1 MRILRG
7 LASCLV
13 LAGLANSGFGGRLF
27 LDLPLNAQ
35 QAGTAAVR
43 ARAAGERVSAPTPEN
58 SPARSL
64 PELERPAQVA
74 ADQAAAPESEA
85 ESEPQVETEQS
96 AKVAPDQVDESAPAA
111 GRQLPALR
119 AEDVARAHIRARYQ
133 ADQEALGKSRPS
145 YPFWQYVFNIPDGS
159 IVYGS
164 EADGRLLGT
173 FPTRGDWRGDGV
185 WADPELSNALAGLRL
200 QSRLDRRRTQVE
212 EALEARLGGEV
223 VHNPTRGRFVAPHA
237 ARYGA
242 FLEEWGE
249 IYERFGVPAE
259 IGLAQAMIESG
270 FNGRA
275 RSSAQALGFCQWLR
289 RNWDLLDRLAP
300 HVIEVFN
307 QTTQAPY
314 CAAHLTILA
323 TMYGSFIPALSEHHA
338 GGVNVG
344 RAVINGE
351 RLGGADAREQYLMG
365 AVFAR
370 DLRAISIPRYR
381 DLFRTYGPRSFR
393 YAEMVFGNTVNVD
406 HFLSEMSQEQVFAMR
421 VPRAVSLAELTR
433 KTGLSADEI
442 KRFNPAL
449 VRRVPARANVY
460 LPSYVEEFGPD
471 VSFWHRPV
479 DGDFAA
485 TLGDFI
491 RMEPGVRRWHEPSF
505 EVTLR
510 TFQRRFEET
519 DTEEGTVMA
528 TVLRYMISNLRNSRR
543 AAILDEFRTSERI
556 LRLFQQG
563 VDELRTALSGG

>member
-1 MRILRG
+1 MFRR
-7 LASCLV
+7 LALSLV
-13 LAGLANSGFGGRLF
+13 LPALALSGTGGRLS
-27 LDLPLNAQ
+27 LALALNAQ

-43 ARAAGERVSAPTPEN
+43 ARDGGGRASLPPPDN
-58 SPARSL
+58 SPSRSL
-64 PELERPAQVA
+64 PELEQPAQVA
-74 ADQAAAPESEA
+74 PDQAIFPESEA
-85 ESEPQVETEQS
+85 EKEPELATAGAGDMVTDRADEPAE
-96 AKVAPDQVDESAPAA
+96 PDV

-119 AEDVARAHIRARYQ
+119 AEDVAQAHIRARYQ
-133 ADQEALGKSRPS
+133 ADVDGLGDSRPS

-159 IVYGS
+159 IVFGS
-164 EADGRLLGT
+164 EVDGRLLGT
-173 FPTRGDWRGDGV
+173 FPTRGDWHGDGV
-185 WADPELSNALAGLRL
+185 WAEPELSNALAGLRL
-200 QSRLDRRRTQVE
+200 QSRLDSRRTQVE

-242 FLEEWGE
+242 FLEEWGK

-270 FNGRA
+270 LNGRA

-289 RNWDLLDRLAP
+289 RNWDLLDRLDP

-351 RLGGADAREQYLMG
+351 RLGGVEIREQYLMG

-370 DLRAISIPRYR
+370 DLRAISISRYR

-406 HFLSEMSQEQVFAMR
+406 HFLSDVPQEQVFAMR
-421 VPRAVSLAELTR
+421 VPRTVSLTELTR
-433 KTGLSADEI
+433 TTGLSTDEI

-460 LPSYVEEFGPD
+460 LPSYIEEFGPD

-479 DGDFAA
+479 DRDFAA
-485 TLGDFI
+485 ALGDFV
-491 RMEPGVRRWHEPSF
+491 RLEPGVRRWHEPSF

-519 DTEEGTVMA
+519 ETEEGTVMA
-528 TVLRYMISNLRNSRR
+528 TVLRYMISNLRNSQR
-543 AAILDEFRTSERI
+543 AAILEEFRTSDRI

-563 VDELRTALSGG
+563 VDELRTAVSEG